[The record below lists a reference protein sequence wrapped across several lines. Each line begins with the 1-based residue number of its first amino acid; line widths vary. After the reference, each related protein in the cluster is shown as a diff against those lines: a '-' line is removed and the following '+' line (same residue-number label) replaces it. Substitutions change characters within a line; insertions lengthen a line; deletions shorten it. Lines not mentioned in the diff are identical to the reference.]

1 MNYENT
7 IWRLIMW
14 ASFLSCGSR
23 NSDKS
28 DIVYICT
35 GSKAKVYHKYKDCRG
50 LDRCSG
56 SIKEIS
62 LDEAKKIRRPC
73 KICY

>member
-1 MNYENT
+1 MKILFGIT
-7 IWRLIMW
+7 IC
-14 ASFLSCGSR
+14 AAFLPVSL
-23 NSDKS
+23 NSNKP

-35 GSKAKVYHKYKDCRG
+35 GPKAKVYHKYKDCRG
-50 LDRCSG
+50 LDKCSG